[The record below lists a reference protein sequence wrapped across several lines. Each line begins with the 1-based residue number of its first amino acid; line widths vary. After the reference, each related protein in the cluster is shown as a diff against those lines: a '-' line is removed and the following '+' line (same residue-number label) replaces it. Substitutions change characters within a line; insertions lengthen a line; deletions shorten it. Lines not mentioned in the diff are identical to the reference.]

1 MDRRTV
7 QFAPAAE
14 RDWLKLPRRDA
25 ERILDDLALLE
36 SPPWPAGKIK
46 PLRGCSYWEI
56 KTGDYRSLFLPVRKA
71 VIILRVVHRRDL
83 ERAVKQITP
92 AAVAQW
98 LQKVKPKDQR

>member
-1 MDRRTV
+1 MDKRTV
-7 QFAPAAE
+7 KFAPRAE

-25 ERILDDLALLE
+25 ERILADLEILE

-56 KTGDYRSLFLPVRKA
+56 KTGDYRSLFLPVGKE

-83 ERAVKQITP
+83 ERTVKQISP
-92 AAVAQW
+92 AAVTLW
-98 LQKVKPKDQR
+98 LSRLAKGED